1 MPDENYPVPL
11 IGTEHTIHIP
21 VSFETGALG
30 EIPLPKLPYRVKL
43 KRVDHV
49 VTKALAG
56 TNDGTVTVKKGATT
70 LATVTVALSA
80 AIGEEDADTNPT
92 GTPFETSDQIRI
104 ATAKAA
110 AGGKGLLA
118 LVLEILPSHSS

>member
-1 MPDENYPVPL
+1 MPDENYPIPL
-11 IGTEHTIHIP
+11 IGTEHVIHVP
-21 VSFETGALG
+21 VSFETGELG

-49 VTKALAG
+49 VTKALAA
-56 TNDGTVTVKKGATT
+56 TNAGTVTVKKGSTT
-70 LATVTVALSA
+70 LSTVTVAASA
-80 AIGEEDADTNPT
+80 AIATENADANPT

-104 ATAKAA
+104 ATAKST

-118 LVLEILPSHSS
+118 LTLEILPSHSS

>member
-1 MPDENYPVPL
+1 MPDENYPIPL
-11 IGTEHTIHIP
+11 IGTEYVIHVP
-21 VSFETGALG
+21 VSFETGELG

-49 VTKALAG
+49 VTKALAAA
-56 TNDGTVTVKKGATT
+56 NDGTVTVKKSATT
-70 LATVTVALSA
+70 LATVTVAASA
-80 AIGEEDADTNPT
+80 AIAEEDADTNPV

-104 ATAKAA
+104 ATAKST

-118 LVLEILPSHSS
+118 LTLEILPSHSN

>member
-1 MPDENYPVPL
+1 MPDKNYPIPL
-11 IGTEHTIHIP
+11 IGTEQTIHVP
-21 VSFETGALG
+21 VSFETGELG

-56 TNDGTVTVKKGATT
+56 TDAGTITVKKGATT

-80 AIGEEDADTNPT
+80 AFGEEDVDANPT
-92 GTPFETSDQIRI
+92 GTPFETTDQIRI
-104 ATAKAA
+104 ATAKTT

-118 LVLEILPSHSS
+118 LTLEILPSHSS

>member
-11 IGTEHTIHIP
+11 IGTEHTLHIP
-21 VSFETGALG
+21 VSFETGELG

-49 VTKALAG
+49 VTKALAA
-56 TNDGTVTVKKGATT
+56 TNDGTVTVKKGSTV
-70 LATVTVALSA
+70 LATVTVAASA
-80 AIGEEDADTNPT
+80 AIGEEDADANPT
-92 GTPFETSDQIRI
+92 GTPFETTDQIRI
-104 ATAKAA
+104 LTAKTN

-118 LVLEILPSHSS
+118 LILEILPSHSN

>member
-1 MPDENYPVPL
+1 MPDENYPIPL
-11 IGTEHTIHIP
+11 IGTEHVIHLP
-21 VSFETGALG
+21 VSFETGELG

-49 VTKALAG
+49 VTKALAA
-56 TNDGTVTVKKGATT
+56 TSAGTVTVKKGATT
-70 LATVTVALSA
+70 LATVTVAASA
-80 AIGEEDADTNPT
+80 AIAVENADANPT

-104 ATAKAA
+104 ATAKAN

-118 LVLEILPSHSS
+118 ITLEILPSHSS